1 MLCMSSNHFA
11 LAKGCD
17 MLRLSLSFYPDL
29 LSGLSTKMV
38 KDQINLMN
46 SELSMHES
54 MITSRYN

>member
-1 MLCMSSNHFA
+1 MSSNHFA
-11 LAKGCD
+11 LAKGCE
-17 MLRLSLSFYPDL
+17 MLRLSLFVYPDL